1 MKENSDKFYDKYQPI
16 YNHIE
21 HPQYQEKQTK
31 GEVIGFD
38 MYFETYGKDLDYV
51 TKQDPKFIW
60 TLIEVDGNHYITQ
73 GFHYVNRL
81 NYLIASK
88 PYVKGQT
95 EFVDWIES
103 EYINELNK

>member
-1 MKENSDKFYDKYQPI
+1 MKENSNQFYEKYKPI

-21 HPQYQEKQTK
+21 HPQYKERQTK

-38 MYFETYGKDLDYV
+38 QYFETYGEDLEYV
-51 TKQDPKFIW
+51 KKHDTKFIW
-60 TLIEVDGNHYITQ
+60 TLIEVDGNLYIIQ
-73 GFHYVNRL
+73 GFHWVNRM

-88 PYVKGQT
+88 PYIKGQT

-103 EYINELNK
+103 